1 MACRE
6 SQETDFIVNQL
17 ISDLVLEAVNKPKP
31 RKSPSPCRSST
42 CQRLFD
48 ILGFQSYTSE
58 SDVDV
63 DVAVDVDV
71 EVDVRVHVEDDRS
84 SLDAIIAA
92 SSRTLMNS
100 LPSNGDRIANWHSWL
115 SEALAEEYTEDDS
128 TIYNKDEARKSCSRA
143 VQTEQP
149 RLTRSDIGINVSGDR
164 VFLPTP
170 CEQTRQTIFIDTVTP
185 PVPNV
190 LGRPPLADRFCY
202 MLTDFASAL
211 YCSLAI
217 MCCCTPTM
225 LR

>member
-6 SQETDFIVNQL
+6 PQETTAVVVNQL
-17 ISDLVLEAVNKPKP
+17 ISDLVLEAVNEPAPHKLPP
-31 RKSPSPCRSST
+31 PCGSST

-48 ILGFQSYTSE
+48 ILGFQPYGDE
-58 SDVDV
+58 DDA
-63 DVAVDVDV
+63 DVAVDV
-71 EVDVRVHVEDDRS
+71 RVYVEDDKS
-84 SLDAIIAA
+84 SLDAVIAP

-100 LPSNGDRIANWHSWL
+100 SLPLNDDRIANWHSWVT
-115 SEALAEEYTEDDS
+115 EALAEEHTEDDS
-128 TIYNKDEARKSCSRA
+128 TIYMKDDARKSCTRA

-149 RLTRSDIGINVSGDR
+149 RSRARSDIGCNSIPGDR

-170 CEQTRQTIFIDTVTP
+170 CEQTRQTIYIDTVSP

-190 LGRPPLADRFCY
+190 LARPPLADRFCY

>member
-6 SQETDFIVNQL
+6 PEEAAIVVDHL
-17 ISDLVLEAVNKPKP
+17 ISDLVLEAVTDSALH
-31 RKSPSPCRSST
+31 KSPSPCGSST

-48 ILGFQSYTSE
+48 ILGFQPYRDDS
-58 SDVDV
+58 
-63 DVAVDVDV
+63 DV
-71 EVDVRVHVEDDRS
+71 EVCVYGEDDKS
-84 SLDAIIAA
+84 SLEAVMAP

-100 LPSNGDRIANWHSWL
+100 SLISNGDRIANWHSWVT
-115 SEALAEEYTEDDS
+115 EALAEEHTEDDL
-128 TIYNKDEARKSCSRA
+128 TIYIKNEALRSCSRA

-149 RLTRSDIGINVSGDR
+149 RLAGSDTGLKSQGERI
-164 VFLPTP
+164 FLPMP
-170 CEQTRQTIFIDTVTP
+170 CEQTRQTIFIDTVSP

-190 LGRPPLADRFCY
+190 TARPPLADRFCY